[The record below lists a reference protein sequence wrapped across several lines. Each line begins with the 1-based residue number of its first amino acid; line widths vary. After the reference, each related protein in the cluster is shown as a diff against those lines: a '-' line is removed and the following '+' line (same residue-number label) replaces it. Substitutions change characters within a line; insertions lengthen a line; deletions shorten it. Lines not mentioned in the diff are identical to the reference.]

1 MLHHIFLLCPIF
13 YLRIL
18 LCSGVIFT
26 PWQSILFL
34 SSLLKRIDR
43 ILQFDRCINSFHDE
57 YSGLYQIIT
66 IIDFMSLEMACTR
79 LMPSYNGILS
89 VSCIRS
95 LTQIALKL
103 LGFVPL
109 VNNFSPVH
117 CCSNFLYLYVVFG
130 TSCSTWDLL
139 QDRVFELVKP
149 FRDSKAIWQVRVEA
163 SRALLDLEFHC
174 KGIDAALELFIKYLD
189 EETSF
194 RGSCQYFQLK
204 NCLSRPFFTLKN
216 IFIPGVCFHHSII
229 FLDCRAGE
237 IGCAC
242 YEIMPD

>member
-1 MLHHIFLLCPIF
+1 MHHIFLLWPIF

-18 LCSGVIFT
+18 LCSVLFT

-43 ILQFDRCINSFHDE
+43 ILQFDRCMNLFHTE
-57 YSGLYQIIT
+57 YSGFYQIIT
-66 IIDFMSLEMACTR
+66 IIDFMYLEMACTR

-103 LGFVPL
+103 LGFVSL
-109 VNNFSPVH
+109 VNNFSPV
-117 CCSNFLYLYVVFG
+117 LAVQILVYLYVVFG

-163 SRALLDLEFHC
+163 SRALLDLEFHR
-174 KGIDAALELFIKYLD
+174 KGIEAALELFIKYLD

-194 RGSCQYFQLK
+194 RGSCHYFQFK
-204 NCLSRPFFTLKN
+204 NFFFRPFFY
-216 IFIPGVCFHHSII
+216 PQ
-229 FLDCRAGE
+229 
-237 IGCAC
+237 
-242 YEIMPD
+242 